1 MTKLLRREDIL
12 IGVLVGGEL
21 LNEFWDAGVRL
32 GMSRQRGDVIA
43 SPGSYASRM
52 LAISVPTDP
61 LSTIIQ
67 PRRAM
72 TNNILICFE
81 HIVYF

>member
-1 MTKLLRREDIL
+1 MPCMMKLLTREDFL

-21 LNEFWDAGVRL
+21 LNGFRDAGVRL

-52 LAISVPTDP
+52 LAFSVPTDP
-61 LSTIIQ
+61 LPTIIQ
-67 PRRAM
+67 TKISRD
-72 TNNILICFE
+72 E
-81 HIVYF
+81 